1 MYPEDRFIDKSRLIW
16 KWIAEGF
23 IQHKKERLSLFEVGE
38 TYFNEL
44 LNRSMIQPV
53 EDNEDGSIQGCHVHD
68 IVLDLIRDLSAE
80 ENFVTIFDEKQCAS
94 SDNVTAVHEVGHS
107 SRERKVR
114 RLSIQKCH
122 EKLISHDT
130 TSNQVAVRSVYITLG
145 EAVKVMPLLSKFQ
158 ACRVLAIEHSSIRD
172 PECDMLV
179 GVANDPKDVS
189 KLLHLRYLELHIGYY
204 DFELPKEIGNLK
216 SLKTLMLSGYS
227 AQNTQILLATI
238 GRLTQLKCLHI
249 SPPIEVLPN
258 TIGRLI
264 CLEELNLCVR
274 NPADCICVEFGKLT
288 RLRVLKLTF
297 WNYPPDETCIK
308 ALVQS
313 LSNLQ
318 EIKELCLHSIGE
330 RSTTATWDCWKP
342 SPQLWRLKSRQV
354 GFSPQ
359 LIDPSCFGR
368 LRYLSVEKKVVEEK
382 DLENLGSL
390 PELLYLYLQG
400 DCPSQRFIVGADGFK
415 KLVVCDVPIKLKFLQ
430 GAMPCL
436 QSLNFE
442 VDLEYIANTE
452 QLPTR
457 HAIHDIDLGL
467 RNLVSLKEIV
477 VIVNFGYSCPAD
489 VEEAEAALKQAVED
503 HPNRPTL
510 QIRRHGFEYLLCGPA
525 KHNVCISFVF
535 SHALVFTTVCIY
547 I

>member
-53 EDNEDGSIQGCHVHD
+53 EDNEDGSIKGCYVHD

-80 ENFVTIFDEKQCAS
+80 ENFVTILDEKQCAS
-94 SDNVTAVHEVGHS
+94 AENVTAVNEVGHS
-107 SRERKVR
+107 GRERKVR

-130 TSNQVAVRSVYITLG
+130 MSNQVAVRSVYIKSG
-145 EAVKVMPLLSKFQ
+145 EAIKVMPLVSKFE
-158 ACRVLAIEHSSIRD
+158 ACRVLAIERDSSI
-172 PECDMLV
+172 
-179 GVANDPKDVS
+179 GDPKLVT
-189 KLLHLRYLELHIGYY
+189 KLLHLRYLEIEIGPYGY
-204 DFELPKEIGNLK
+204 FELPKEIGNLK
-216 SLKTLMLSGYS
+216 SLKTFILSCLS
-227 AQNTQILLATI
+227 VQKIQVLATI
-238 GRLTQLKCLHI
+238 CGLTQLKCLHI
-249 SPPIEVLPN
+249 DPSIHVLPN
-258 TIGRLI
+258 TIGRLVS
-264 CLEELNLCVR
+264 LEELKLCVDID
-274 NPADCICVEFGKLT
+274 NDISANCWVQFGNLT
-288 RLRVLKLTF
+288 RLRVLDFKF
-297 WNYPPDETCIK
+297 WGYPDETCIK
-308 ALVQS
+308 ALVQY

-318 EIKELCLHSIGE
+318 EIKELHLGWYGE
-330 RSTTATWDCWKP
+330 RCTTPTWDGWKP
-342 SPQLWRLKSRQV
+342 SPQLWRLKLDQV

-368 LRYLSVEKKVVEEK
+368 LRYLSVEDIVVEAK
-382 DLENLGSL
+382 DLENLASL

-400 DCPSQRFIVGADGFK
+400 ECPSQRFIVGADGFK
-415 KLVVCDVPIKLKFLQ
+415 KLMVCEVPMKLKFLQ

-436 QSLNFE
+436 ESLKFE

-452 QLPTR
+452 ELPTR

-467 RNLVSLKEIV
+467 RNLLSLKEIV
-477 VIVNFGYSCPAD
+477 VIVNFGYSCLAD
-489 VEEAEAALKQAVED
+489 VEEAEAALKHAVED

-510 QIRRHGFEYLLCGPA
+510 QIRRNGDEYFLCEPG

-535 SHALVFTTVCIY
+535 LMLLCMY
-547 I
+547 Q